1 MKFFNL
7 SIYEEW
13 WKLVLTLTHW
23 HSLTGLLQK
32 WQGQLLDQISYPNLL
47 RSCACAESD
56 RAVEDPLINLIISLC
71 ALILGWKYSA
81 RDHIFN

>member
-13 WKLVLTLTHW
+13 WKLVLTLT

-56 RAVEDPLINLIISLC
+56 MAVEDPLINLIISLSV
-71 ALILGWKYSA
+71 LILGWKYSA
-81 RDHIFN
+81 QDHIFN